1 MPNIRT
7 PAAKV
12 PNMLFIVAT
21 PIGNLEDITL
31 RAINI
36 LSNADLVLAEDTR
49 VTRVLLDRY
58 NIKTPMTISPDAR
71 PLRGRGPDSKTSGH
85 SGFKKIDHII
95 ELLKQGKNL
104 ALVTD
109 AGTPGISDPGGF
121 LVSEALKAI
130 PDLKVVPIPGP
141 NAAIV
146 ALSISGFPTDEFVF
160 LGFPPHKQ
168 GRQTFFKNI
177 WEINSTI
184 VFYES
189 KHRILKALENLEKFS
204 RIGNREMIIAR
215 ELTKQFETIY
225 RGTLAE
231 IRPRLTDKNLLGE
244 FVVVINRK

>member
-1 MPNIRT
+1 
-7 PAAKV
+7 
-12 PNMLFIVAT
+12 MLYIIAT

-36 LSNADLVLAEDTR
+36 LSNSDLILAEDTR

-58 NIKTPMTISPDAR
+58 NIKKEILSYHQ
-71 PLRGRGPDSKTSGH
+71 H

-95 ELLKQGKNL
+95 DLLKQGKNL

-109 AGTPGISDPGGF
+109 AGTPAINDPGSF
-121 LVSEALKAI
+121 LVKEALKAI
-130 PDLKVVPIPGP
+130 PDLKIVPIPGP
-141 NAAIV
+141 NAAIA

-160 LGFPPHKQ
+160 LGFPPHKK

-177 WEINSTI
+177 AKIERTI

-189 KHRILKALENLEKFS
+189 KHRVLKAMENLEKFS
-204 RIGNREMIIAR
+204 EIGDREMMIAR

-225 RGTLAE
+225 RGKLAE
-231 IRPRLTDKNLLGE
+231 IKPKLTEKNLLGE

>member
-1 MPNIRT
+1 
-7 PAAKV
+7 
-12 PNMLFIVAT
+12 MLYIVAT

-31 RAINI
+31 RAINV

-49 VTRVLLDRY
+49 VTKVLLDRY
-58 NIKTPMTISPDAR
+58 NIKKDILSYHQ
-71 PLRGRGPDSKTSGH
+71 H
-85 SGFKKIDHII
+85 SGFKKIEHVI

-121 LVSEALKAI
+121 LISEALKAI
-130 PDLKVVPIPGP
+130 PDLKVVSIPGP
-141 NAAIV
+141 NAAIA

-160 LGFPPHKQ
+160 LGFPPHKK

-177 WEINSTI
+177 SEMDSTV

-204 RIGNREMIIAR
+204 KVGIRQMMVAR

-231 IRPRLTDKNLLGE
+231 IKPRLTDKNLLGE
-244 FVVVINRK
+244 FVIVLNRK